1 MAKVQT
7 YTDDLLLSA
16 VIKYAERFSGKI
28 FITDLAKW
36 ASANVP
42 GLEGVKYYHFARPV
56 KTKDPKTGKTIEK
69 RKQCTERIEE
79 LNKARSVSFGV
90 KKNTLLQ
97 STRVDEFL
105 KLPVQAQ
112 RKVILDTREQVDS
125 LVKKNIYL
133 TRTNKQLQEEN
144 EKLTEINQKD
154 NEKWNELSAR
164 QKLLIK
170 QVERLVAVYGEES
183 MREALRKI
191 GVSDGGFDLK
201 AYTESLSLDIKDN
214 FSIED
219 TLNQS
224 EKNKTNIIT
233 DDIMKGLDF

>member
-1 MAKVQT
+1 MAKTQT

-36 ASANVP
+36 ASENIS
-42 GLEGVKYYHFARPV
+42 GLEGVQYYHFARPV
-56 KTKDPKTGKTIEK
+56 KIKDPKTGKMNK
-69 RKQCTERIEE
+69 KKKLCTERIEE
-79 LNKARSVSFGV
+79 INKARSVTYCV

-97 STRVDEFL
+97 SAQVDDFL
-105 KLPVQAQ
+105 SLPAQTQ
-112 RKVILDTREQVDS
+112 RKVILDTREQMDA

-133 TRTNKQLQEEN
+133 TQTNKQLQAEN
-144 EKLTEINQKD
+144 KGLMEVSQEN

-164 QKLLIK
+164 QK
-170 QVERLVAVYGEES
+170 RLVKQMEGLLTVYGEDS

-191 GVSDGGFDLK
+191 GVTDEGFDLK
-201 AYTESLSLDIKDN
+201 AYTESLSLDIQDN
-214 FSIED
+214 FSIKEALKQPKD
-219 TLNQS
+219 HGNVV
-224 EKNKTNIIT
+224 T